1 MKLRCLILDDE
12 PLAHKVILKYAK
24 EVPYLDIVAQ
34 AYLPTVALEI
44 LKEQQIDLLFLDIQ
58 MPKLNGL
65 EMLRL
70 VDVKPE
76 VIITSAYEEYA
87 LESYELKVCD
97 YLLKPF
103 RLGRFLRATEQA
115 LENYRMKHVGQDV
128 KDTVLFVKSEKRLVQ
143 VDKVDIC
150 YLESYGNYVKIWRDS
165 GFILT
170 ANTLSSFEQELEGEQ
185 FFRIHK
191 SYLINKAKI
200 GFVEGNKV
208 VMKNEVRLPVSKNY
222 KADFLEFLK

>member
-1 MKLRCLILDDE
+1 MKLRCLVLDDE
-12 PLAHKVILKYAK
+12 PLAHKVILEYAK
-24 EVPYLDIVAQ
+24 EAPYLEIVAQ

-44 LKEQQIDLLFLDIQ
+44 LKEQPIDLMFLDIQ

-70 VDVKPE
+70 VEEKPE

-103 RLGRFLRATEQA
+103 RLGRFLQATEQA
-115 LENYRMKHVGQDV
+115 RDNYRIKNSIQDKNDEV
-128 KDTVLFVKSEKRLVQ
+128 IFIKSEKRLIQ
-143 VDKVDIC
+143 IKKSDI
-150 YLESYGNYVKIWRDS
+150 YYIESYGNYVKVWTETE
-165 GFILT
+165 FLLT
-170 ANTLSSFEQELEGEQ
+170 AKTLSSFVQELISAQ

-208 VMKNEVRLPVSKNY
+208 VMKNKVRLPISKNY
-222 KADFLEFLK
+222 KAEFMDFLK